1 MKATIISVRFDVNE
15 EKNGKT
21 YSFFKLQYMTEKK
34 ENKTYSG
41 MMSALKFN
49 KVLNSKLKAVKE
61 NDEVELTFA
70 PSKFNPKFDELQ
82 GVELLN
88 QPKAETGTGSSP
100 AKPTSGYNNR
110 DFETKEEREKKQV
123 YIVRQSSISAAI
135 SLLKTEKKVPTT
147 FEILET
153 AKQFEQFVFGGKVD
167 GGIGSVDTAL
177 VDDLPFDVQ
186 DIPQ

>member
-1 MKATIISVRFDVNE
+1 MKAQVISVRFDVNE

-21 YSFFKLQYMTEKK
+21 YSFFKLQYLTDKK

-49 KVLNSKLKAVKE
+49 KVLNTKLKEVKE
-61 NDEVELTFA
+61 NDEVELTFGKN
-70 PSKFNPKFDELQ
+70 KFGYDELQ
-82 GVELLN
+82 GIELLN
-88 QPKAETGTGSSP
+88 KPAAAKADVGN
-100 AKPTSGYNNR
+100 KPTSGYNNR

-135 SLLKTEKKVPTT
+135 ALLKTDKKVPTS

-167 GGIGSVDTAL
+167 GGIGSVDAAL
-177 VDDLPFDVQ
+177 VDDLPFQVDDV
-186 DIPQ
+186 PM